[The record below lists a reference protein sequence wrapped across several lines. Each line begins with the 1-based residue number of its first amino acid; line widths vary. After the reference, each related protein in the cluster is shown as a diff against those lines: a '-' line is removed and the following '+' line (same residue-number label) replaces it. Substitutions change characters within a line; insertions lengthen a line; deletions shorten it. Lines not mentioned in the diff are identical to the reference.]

1 MERPDEQWRRLRAL
15 GRWGELSRAVEF
27 LPDDDTLVARA
38 ASGRGLTRPELA
50 VLMAYVKNTLVDALG
65 DSDLPDAPQPLPCLR
80 GYFPPLLVER
90 FPRAIAAHRLRREII
105 ATVVAND

>member
-15 GRWGELSRAVEF
+15 ERWGEPTRAVEF
-27 LPDDDTLVARA
+27 LPDDDTLVARP

-65 DSDLPDAPQPLPCLR
+65 GSDLPDDPQLLPSLL
-80 GYFPPLLVER
+80 GYFPPLLVDR
-90 FPRAIAAHRLRREII
+90 FPPALAPHRLPPAILP
-105 ATVVAND
+105 TL